1 MNLSASSA
9 KPGDPTYFL
18 EGIIHDKS
26 EMADFEGP
34 LSLILLLLSKNKIE
48 IRDIK
53 ISDILDQY
61 LEYLNAME
69 KLDLE
74 IASEFVQM
82 ASYLLYIKTRMLL
95 TEEKEVTELEQLIA
109 SLEQLKCKDTYAA
122 VKSVTP
128 MLEAAAQ
135 TGLHYLSRPPEPLP
149 KAAGEYR
156 YRIEEADLLRALLSV
171 FTRGGAAATDALQLA
186 APKRIIY
193 SVRDKCRTL
202 IDELRERGSMPLNA
216 LYGQCASRSEIVA
229 TFLSVLELCSLG
241 HLMLSEQ
248 NGEYV
253 ASFTGGT
260 TTIFWNPLLSEKFL
274 WNTTNCFRSLRPSY
288 LQRVIPCRH
297 RASRSSQAS
306 RRRRSSRQPRD
317 LAAAYEENRCG
328 MRLVQMND
336 LLQLCSAPEYAD
348 YIRRTLEQRKPP
360 KLSQPA
366 LEVLAI
372 VAYFQ
377 PVTAASVWFY
387 KLRLYPAKKKSRRK
401 PKRKQKPKTE
411 TEESRRRK
419 LRRLCAR

>member
-9 KPGDPTYFL
+9 KPTDPTYFL

-53 ISDILDQY
+53 ISEILDQY

-95 TEEKEVTELEQLIA
+95 TEEKEVTELEQL
-109 SLEQLKCKDTYAA
+109 KCKDTYAA
-122 VKSVTP
+122 VKTVTP

-149 KAAGEYR
+149 KSAGEYR
-156 YRIEEADLLRALLSV
+156 YRIEQADLLRALLSV
-171 FTRGGAAATDALQLA
+171 FTRGGAAATDALQMA
-186 APKRIIY
+186 APKRIVY

-202 IDELRERGSMPLNA
+202 IDELRERGSMSLNA
-216 LYGQCASRSEIVA
+216 LYSQCTSRSEIVA

-253 ASFTGGT
+253 ASFTGGAT
-260 TTIFWNPLLSEKFL
+260 DDI
-274 WNTTNCFRSLRPSY
+274 
-288 LQRVIPCRH
+288 
-297 RASRSSQAS
+297 
-306 RRRRSSRQPRD
+306 
-317 LAAAYEENRCG
+317 
-328 MRLVQMND
+328 
-336 LLQLCSAPEYAD
+336 
-348 YIRRTLEQRKPP
+348 LE
-360 KLSQPA
+360 S
-366 LEVLAI
+366 I
-372 VAYFQ
+372 V
-377 PVTAASVWFY
+377 
-387 KLRLYPAKKKSRRK
+387 
-401 PKRKQKPKTE
+401 E
-411 TEESRRRK
+411 
-419 LRRLCAR
+419 

>member
-9 KPGDPTYFL
+9 KPADPTYFL

-53 ISDILDQY
+53 ISEILDQY

-128 MLEAAAQ
+128 LLDAAAQ

-149 KAAGEYR
+149 K
-156 YRIEEADLLRALLSV
+156 S
-171 FTRGGAAATDALQLA
+171 
-186 APKRIIY
+186 APKRIVY

-202 IDELRERGSMPLNA
+202 IDQLRERGSMSLNT
-216 LYGQCASRSEIVA
+216 LYSQCASRSEIVA

-253 ASFTGGT
+253 ASFTGGAT
-260 TTIFWNPLLSEKFL
+260 DDI
-274 WNTTNCFRSLRPSY
+274 
-288 LQRVIPCRH
+288 
-297 RASRSSQAS
+297 
-306 RRRRSSRQPRD
+306 
-317 LAAAYEENRCG
+317 
-328 MRLVQMND
+328 
-336 LLQLCSAPEYAD
+336 
-348 YIRRTLEQRKPP
+348 LE
-360 KLSQPA
+360 S
-366 LEVLAI
+366 I
-372 VAYFQ
+372 V
-377 PVTAASVWFY
+377 
-387 KLRLYPAKKKSRRK
+387 
-401 PKRKQKPKTE
+401 E
-411 TEESRRRK
+411 
-419 LRRLCAR
+419 

>member
-122 VKSVTP
+122 VKTVTP

-135 TGLHYLSRPPEPLP
+135 TGLHYLSRRRSRCRRRR
-149 KAAGEYR
+149 GEYR

-171 FTRGGAAATDALQLA
+171 LRAVVQRLRIRCSWQRPSASSTVCAISAARSLTSCVSGGA
-186 APKRIIY
+186 
-193 SVRDKCRTL
+193 CR
-202 IDELRERGSMPLNA
+202 SM
-216 LYGQCASRSEIVA
+216 RSTVSA
-229 TFLSVLELCSLG
+229 
-241 HLMLSEQ
+241 
-248 NGEYV
+248 
-253 ASFTGGT
+253 
-260 TTIFWNPLLSEKFL
+260 
-274 WNTTNCFRSLRPSY
+274 R
-288 LQRVIPCRH
+288 
-297 RASRSSQAS
+297 
-306 RRRRSSRQPRD
+306 
-317 LAAAYEENRCG
+317 AAARSWRPFCP
-328 MRLVQMND
+328 
-336 LLQLCSAPEYAD
+336 CSSCA
-348 YIRRTLEQRKPP
+348 
-360 KLSQPA
+360 
-366 LEVLAI
+366 VLA
-372 VAYFQ
+372 
-377 PVTAASVWFY
+377 T
-387 KLRLYPAKKKSRRK
+387 
-401 PKRKQKPKTE
+401 
-411 TEESRRRK
+411 
-419 LRRLCAR
+419 

>member
-9 KPGDPTYFL
+9 KPADPTYFL
-18 EGIIHDKS
+18 EGVIHDKS

-109 SLEQLKCKDTYAA
+109 SLEQLKCKDMYAA
-122 VKSVTP
+122 VKTVTP

-171 FTRGGAAATDALQLA
+171 FTRGGAASTDTLQLA

-193 SVRDKCRTL
+193 SLTSL
-202 IDELRERGSMPLNA
+202 NYTMPLLLKMGNTVGKIFIYSNRTREFFNQLIA
-216 LYGQCASRSEIVA
+216 EREI
-229 TFLSVLELCSLG
+229 
-241 HLMLSEQ
+241 
-248 NGEYV
+248 
-253 ASFTGGT
+253 
-260 TTIFWNPLLSEKFL
+260 
-274 WNTTNCFRSLRPSY
+274 
-288 LQRVIPCRH
+288 
-297 RASRSSQAS
+297 
-306 RRRRSSRQPRD
+306 
-317 LAAAYEENRCG
+317 
-328 MRLVQMND
+328 
-336 LLQLCSAPEYAD
+336 
-348 YIRRTLEQRKPP
+348 
-360 KLSQPA
+360 
-366 LEVLAI
+366 
-372 VAYFQ
+372 
-377 PVTAASVWFY
+377 
-387 KLRLYPAKKKSRRK
+387 
-401 PKRKQKPKTE
+401 
-411 TEESRRRK
+411 
-419 LRRLCAR
+419 

>member
-9 KPGDPTYFL
+9 KPADPTYFL

-53 ISDILDQY
+53 ISEILDQY

-95 TEEKEVTELEQLIA
+95 TEEKEVTELEQL
-109 SLEQLKCKDTYAA
+109 KCKDTYAA

-128 MLEAAAQ
+128 LLDAAAQ
-135 TGLHYLSRPPEPLP
+135 TGLHYLSRQPEPLP
-149 KAAGEYR
+149 KSAGEYR
-156 YRIEEADLLRALLSV
+156 YRIEQADLLRALLSV
-171 FTRGGAAATDALQLA
+171 FTRGGAAATDALQMA
-186 APKRIIY
+186 APKRIVY

-202 IDELRERGSMPLNA
+202 IDELRERGSMSLNT
-216 LYGQCASRSEIVA
+216 LYSQCTSRSEIVA

-253 ASFTGGT
+253 ASFTGGAT
-260 TTIFWNPLLSEKFL
+260 DDI
-274 WNTTNCFRSLRPSY
+274 
-288 LQRVIPCRH
+288 
-297 RASRSSQAS
+297 
-306 RRRRSSRQPRD
+306 
-317 LAAAYEENRCG
+317 
-328 MRLVQMND
+328 
-336 LLQLCSAPEYAD
+336 
-348 YIRRTLEQRKPP
+348 LE
-360 KLSQPA
+360 S
-366 LEVLAI
+366 I
-372 VAYFQ
+372 V
-377 PVTAASVWFY
+377 
-387 KLRLYPAKKKSRRK
+387 
-401 PKRKQKPKTE
+401 E
-411 TEESRRRK
+411 
-419 LRRLCAR
+419 